1 MEKFKGT
8 PGVWVADRFSRAVGP
23 ISNEDD
29 QSYGMVIPVAYVEF
43 DPEVEVQAS
52 NQNLIAA
59 APELLEALQGCL
71 PWVNNGIA
79 RDAHVK
85 AIAAIKKALG
95 E

>member
-1 MEKFKGT
+1 MKEFKGT
-8 PGVWVADRFSRAVGP
+8 PGRWSASDDEESMATSVIISDSLDIIAVVGTYMT
-23 ISNEDD
+23 SYEED
-29 QSYGMVIPVAYVEF
+29 YAN
-43 DPEVEVQAS
+43 A
-52 NQNLIAA
+52 NLIAA
-59 APELLEALQGCL
+59 APELLDALQACL